1 LPEKELMQK
10 SMHRA
15 DCTARFLCAWN
26 KKEIHGNTGGTASAA
41 KGVIRRRLFAFLY
54 ELSLKSHPIVYLL
67 IRIIKQSS
75 RLCTCN
81 HIICTI
87 GVDTIFVTRGH

>member
-1 LPEKELMQK
+1 MQTGTLPPIILTDGARANCPHILPEKELMQK

-67 IRIIKQSS
+67 I
-75 RLCTCN
+75 
-81 HIICTI
+81 
-87 GVDTIFVTRGH
+87 